1 MQLFEISKSQ
11 YKKEA
16 NKVWCVCVTE
26 KVDIIIKGN
35 LFIYFILLTE
45 YIYDSDTKIEV
56 IDMPIDSL
64 F

>member
-1 MQLFEISKSQ
+1 MMCLCHWEGRH
-11 YKKEA
+11 
-16 NKVWCVCVTE
+16 
-26 KVDIIIKGN
+26 IIKGN